1 MIPIKKAA
9 AVLLSGAML
18 LSAAPAVLAA
28 ETGRLIGDADTSGEV
43 NTIAALCGG
52 NADGAV

>member
-43 NTIAALCGG
+43 NTIDAT
-52 NADGAV
+52 AVQRYVA